1 MAQPSDLFD
10 RYDGTNA
17 VREDLSSIIHDI
29 SPTETPFM
37 SNVKRGTAKQTL
49 HEWNSDA
56 LANASTSNA
65 HIEGDDSAL
74 QARTGLIRHQNYTQI
89 SKKVIGVSGTVEAV
103 DKAGIKSYLAFE
115 MSKAGKE
122 LKRDME
128 SILLNRQVAAA
139 GDATTARTLAGLPNW
154 IYTNDNIAGD
164 GGSAQ
169 FSGGTTAGYPSVSRT
184 DGTQRTFTETLLKA
198 AMKTAFDSGAEPSM
212 LMVGPFNKQVVSAFA
227 GLASARFNVSSS
239 KALAIVATA
248 DIYLGDFGEL
258 SVVPNRFQRERDA
271 FLLDPSYASVNYLR
285 PFKTEDLAKTGDSMK
300 KQMIV
305 EYTLAV
311 GTEKAHAGVFDLTA
325 S

>member
-1 MAQPSDLFD
+1 MAQPTNLFD

-17 VREDLSSIIHDI
+17 VREDLADIIYDI

-37 SNVKRGTAKQTL
+37 SNVKRGTAKQTY
-49 HEWNSDA
+49 HEWQSDA
-56 LANASTSNA
+56 LASASTSNA
-65 HIEGDDSAL
+65 HIEGDESTL
-74 QARTGLIRHQNYTQI
+74 EARTATVRHGNYTQI
-89 SKKVIGVSGTVEAV
+89 SKKIVGVSGTVEAV
-103 DKAGIKSYLAFE
+103 DKAGIKSYLAYE

-128 SILLNRQVAAA
+128 AILLNRQVAAA

-169 FSGGTTAGYPSVSRT
+169 FSGGTTAGYPSTSRT

-198 AMKTAFDSGAEPSM
+198 AMKTCFDSGAEPSM
-212 LMVGPFNKQVVSAFA
+212 LMVGPFNKQTVSAFA

-239 KALAIVATA
+239 RSLSIVATA
-248 DIYLGDFGEL
+248 DVYLSDFGEL

-271 FLLDPSYASVNYLR
+271 FLLDPMYASVDYLR
-285 PFKTEDLAKTGDSMK
+285 SFKTEDLAKTGDSMK
-300 KQMIV
+300 KHIIV
-305 EYTLAV
+305 EYTLKV
-311 GTEKAHAGVFDLTA
+311 GTEKAHGGVFDLLT